1 MSTQALHAQNDDGW
15 HLVALG
21 NLRVLVCEEDGE
33 WLAQGVEI
41 DYAASGD
48 TISEAQRRFEKGLRA
63 TVHLHLTRFKSI
75 EKLLRYAPE
84 YVRRKLKDPKAFAFN
99 MATLIPP
106 DQGGV
111 MIGTIARMFAI
122 DKIEFYYF
130 RQIDAQNQEPTTH

>member
-1 MSTQALHAQNDDGW
+1 MTSTQALHAQNDDGW

-21 NLRVLVCEEDGE
+21 NLRVLVCKEDGE

-63 TVHLHLTRFKSI
+63 TVHLHLTRFQSI

-84 YVRRKLKDPKAFAFN
+84 YVRSRLKDPKAFVFN
-99 MATLIPP
+99 MATLIQP
-106 DQGGV
+106 DQDGDELGALPFGRIV
-111 MIGTIARMFAI
+111 YLTGASPLNAHS
-122 DKIEFYYF
+122 
-130 RQIDAQNQEPTTH
+130 A